1 MARDPSPPPLRTI
14 GRLSAETGVKVPTI
28 RFYEKIGLLEEPPRT
43 ASDRRLYDGAATR
56 RLAFIRHARQLGFEI
71 DDIRA
76 LLALSDEPDQ
86 PCTEVNRIAERQL
99 AAVETRIAGLQ
110 ALHAELTRIQ
120 AASCSG
126 GRISDCRVI
135 EALGNHAHCDG
146 HTDSDRA
153 GARPEHI
160 VDDVD
165 DRGFASA
172 APSGP
177 LPLFAA
183 ASAEAGELV
192 PEVDEPDAALPAMPA
207 GQEVVE
213 DYTHVGVTLRD
224 HPLAFLRDEL
234 QVRHVMTCAD
244 GTAMR
249 DRRLTRVAGL
259 VLVRQKPGS
268 AKGVMFITI
277 EDETGVANLVIWP
290 SLYEQQRRVVLG
302 ASLLVVDGR
311 VQREGEVVHIVAER
325 LHDGSDLL
333 ASLGRRGEF
342 RLPHGR
348 GDEVY
353 RGSKPDARTPKAR
366 DIYIPDLSLEG
377 IRVRTRDFR

>member
-1 MARDPSPPPLRTI
+1 MARDPSTPPLRTI

-146 HTDSDRA
+146 
-153 GARPEHI
+153 
-160 VDDVD
+160 
-165 DRGFASA
+165 
-172 APSGP
+172 
-177 LPLFAA
+177 
-183 ASAEAGELV
+183 
-192 PEVDEPDAALPAMPA
+192 
-207 GQEVVE
+207 
-213 DYTHVGVTLRD
+213 
-224 HPLAFLRDEL
+224 
-234 QVRHVMTCAD
+234 
-244 GTAMR
+244 
-249 DRRLTRVAGL
+249 
-259 VLVRQKPGS
+259 
-268 AKGVMFITI
+268 
-277 EDETGVANLVIWP
+277 
-290 SLYEQQRRVVLG
+290 
-302 ASLLVVDGR
+302 
-311 VQREGEVVHIVAER
+311 
-325 LHDGSDLL
+325 LH
-333 ASLGRRGEF
+333 A
-342 RLPHGR
+342 
-348 GDEVY
+348 
-353 RGSKPDARTPKAR
+353 
-366 DIYIPDLSLEG
+366 
-377 IRVRTRDFR
+377 